1 MQIEVT
7 GIGTVDYEEKELLNF
22 REGLYGFEDLHR
34 YLPVP
39 MEESDRIFIL
49 QSIEEPLISFILM
62 NPFMIM
68 EDYEPQPTAS
78 DMKELGNPAMEDVS
92 FYVIC
97 SLKAD
102 LKESTLNLKCPIAV
116 NAINREAKQ
125 LILEDSP
132 YQLRHRFGD
141 YELLSGSKEG

>member
-7 GIGTVDYEEKELLNF
+7 GMGLVDYEEQELLYF
-22 REGLYGFEDLHR
+22 QDGLYGFEDLHK

-39 MEESDRIFIL
+39 MEESDRIFVL

-68 EDYEPQPTAS
+68 EDYDPQPTAS
-78 DMKELGNPAMEDVS
+78 DMKALGNPKIEDVS

-97 SLKAD
+97 SLKSD
-102 LKESTLNLKCPIAV
+102 FKESTLNLRCPIVV

-141 YELLSGSKEG
+141 YELLKASKEG

>member
-7 GIGTVDYEEKELLNF
+7 GVGPVDYEKEELLCF
-22 REGLYGFEDLHR
+22 PEGLYGFEDLHQ

-49 QSIEEPLISFILM
+49 QSVEEPLISFILM
-62 NPFMIM
+62 NPFMLL
-68 EDYEPQPTAS
+68 EDYDPKPTAE
-78 DMKELGNPAMEDVS
+78 DMKCLGNPKLEDVS

-97 SLKAD
+97 SLKSD

-116 NAINREAKQ
+116 NALTREARQ

-141 YELLSGSKEG
+141 YDVKSLSKEG

>member
-7 GIGTVDYEEKELLNF
+7 GMGLVDYEEQELLYF
-22 REGLYGFEDLHR
+22 QDGLYGFEDLHK

-39 MEESDRIFIL
+39 MEESDRIFVL

-68 EDYEPQPTAS
+68 EDYDPQPTAS
-78 DMKELGNPAMEDVS
+78 DMKALGNPKIEDVS

-97 SLKAD
+97 SLKSD
-102 LKESTLNLKCPIAV
+102 FKESTLNLRCPIAV

-141 YELLSGSKEG
+141 YELLKASKEG

>member
-1 MQIEVT
+1 MQIEVA
-7 GIGTVDYEEKELLNF
+7 GIGLIDYEENELLNF
-22 REGLYGFEDLHR
+22 PDGLYGFEELHK

-39 MEESDRIFIL
+39 IEESDRIFVL
-49 QSIEEPLISFILM
+49 QSIEEPLISFILV

-68 EDYEPQPTAS
+68 EDYEPKPTAS
-78 DMKELGNPAMEDVS
+78 DMKELGNPKMEDVS

-97 SLKAD
+97 SLKSD
-102 LKESTLNLKCPIAV
+102 IKESTLNLKCPIAV
-116 NAINREAKQ
+116 NALSREAKQ

-141 YELLSGSKEG
+141 YEMESLLKEG